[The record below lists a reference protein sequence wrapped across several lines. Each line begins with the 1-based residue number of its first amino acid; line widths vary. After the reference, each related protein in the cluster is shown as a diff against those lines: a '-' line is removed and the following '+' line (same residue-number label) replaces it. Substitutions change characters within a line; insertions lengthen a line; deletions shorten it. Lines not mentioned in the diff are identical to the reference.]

1 MSTPR
6 SIRSRILDS
15 VRRSAGTDRGWS
27 TVADRDTD
35 RTSFDIMIQTQMHQ
49 NNR

>member
-6 SIRSRILDS
+6 SIRSRILNS

-27 TVADRDTD
+27 SVTDRDTD
-35 RTSFDIMIQTQMHQ
+35 RTSFDVMIQTQLQH